1 LKIKSK
7 SKSERPGITSSHGRV
22 VAAFGRQY
30 EVELDDGS
38 VALCYPRGKKSLIA
52 CGDGVSVDLNLPDQG
67 VITEIDTR
75 RTLLYRS
82 DAFRQ
87 KLFAANATQAI
98 VVVAAEP
105 GFSDEL
111 ITRCIVAAV
120 QQRMRV
126 VIVLNKID
134 LAEKTAAARVQL
146 LPFRTLGCEVM
157 ELSAHD
163 NADALRPVLADHT
176 SVLVG
181 QSGMGKSTLINALL
195 PNARAA
201 TREISSALDSG
212 KHTTTHT
219 RLYTLD
225 ANSALIDSPGMQEF
239 GLSHLS
245 RAEIEQGFIEFLPY
259 LDRCRF
265 RDCKHDREPD
275 CALTAAVTE
284 GKISARRLAL
294 FHAICSSIGK

>member
-1 LKIKSK
+1 MSK
-7 SKSERPGITSSHGRV
+7 APADKAAQGTV

-30 EVELDDGS
+30 EVELDGGAT
-38 VALCYPRGKKSLIA
+38 ALCYPRGKKSLVA
-52 CGDGVSVDLNLPDQG
+52 CGDRVTVELSSPDQG
-67 VITEIDTR
+67 VISAINPR
-75 RTLLYRS
+75 GSLLYRS

-111 ITRCIVAAV
+111 VTRCIVAAE
-120 QQRMRV
+120 QQHLRV

-134 LAEKTAAARVQL
+134 LADKAVTARAQL
-146 LPFRTLGCEVM
+146 APFGELGYTLV
-157 ELSAHD
+157 ELCAHQD
-163 NADALRPVLADHT
+163 ADTLRPILAGQT

-195 PNARAA
+195 PEAKAA
-201 TREISSALDSG
+201 TREISAALDSG

-219 RLYTLD
+219 RLYRLD
-225 ANSALIDSPGMQEF
+225 ATSALIDSPGMQEF
-239 GLSHLS
+239 GLSHLT
-245 RAEIEQGFIEFLPY
+245 RAEIEQGFAEFQPY
-259 LDRCRF
+259 LDKCRF

-275 CALTAAVTE
+275 CALRAALAA
-284 GKISARRLAL
+284 GKISTKRLTL
-294 FHAICSSIGK
+294 FHAICASIGK